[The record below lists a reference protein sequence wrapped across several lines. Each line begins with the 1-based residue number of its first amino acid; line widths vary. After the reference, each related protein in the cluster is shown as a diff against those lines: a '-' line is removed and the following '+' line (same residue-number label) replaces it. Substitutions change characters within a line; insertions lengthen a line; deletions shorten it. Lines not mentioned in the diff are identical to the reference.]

1 MLSIYEFYIWI
12 FSFFL
17 WEHQAISLGHQAI
30 GVGAEEGQK
39 DDQRV
44 GAPPL

>member
-1 MLSIYEFYIWI
+1 MNFIFGYI
-12 FSFFL
+12 FFFL